1 VIRPLLHVL
10 TDPVLARG
18 RSHREIA
25 EAALRGGADIIQLRD
40 KRLDL
45 RRLIDAG
52 LELRALLNDA
62 GKLLVVND
70 HVQVARAIDAD
81 GVHLGPEDLPVGQAR
96 DLWPRPK
103 ILGASAR
110 TEERALLLEAQGAD
124 YLGVGPVYGTKT
136 KGNAPPA
143 VGLECVTSM
152 AKAVRIPVIAI
163 GGIDAKNAAQ
173 TIRAGAAGVAV
184 ISAVV
189 GAEDVEAAARAIRRA
204 LDEAAGFP
212 LE

>member
-1 VIRPLLHVL
+1 
-10 TDPVLARG
+10 
-18 RSHREIA
+18 
-25 EAALRGGADIIQLRD
+25 
-40 KRLDL
+40 
-45 RRLIDAG
+45 
-52 LELRALLNDA
+52 
-62 GKLLVVND
+62 
-70 HVQVARAIDAD
+70 
-81 GVHLGPEDLPVGQAR
+81 
-96 DLWPRPK
+96 
-103 ILGASAR
+103 
-110 TEERALLLEAQGAD
+110 
-124 YLGVGPVYGTKT
+124 
-136 KGNAPPA
+136 
-143 VGLECVTSM
+143 M

>member
-1 VIRPLLHVL
+1 L

-136 KGNAPPA
+136 KGTAPPA